1 MSNKGYLLVM
11 MEAPAALEEEFQ
23 AWYDT
28 EHIPE
33 RLAVPGFETG
43 LRFVCIEGSPRYLA
57 MYDLAD
63 PQVLDSPDYLKVS
76 FESASPWTKRV
87 TSRVKVYRHAGEQIY
102 PGTSLTGRAAR
113 LLLLRFRDQPA
124 EAAAT
129 ITQGMLATYASLP
142 QTNQVRIFKQP
153 SQGGFDYFAMVEARA
168 PIHAPIELDK
178 FGPSAAALDL
188 YNTYVAF

>member
-1 MSNKGYLLVM
+1 
-11 MEAPAALEEEFQ
+11 
-23 AWYDT
+23 
-28 EHIPE
+28 
-33 RLAVPGFETG
+33 
-43 LRFVCIEGSPRYLA
+43 